1 MINANLL
8 GKASRLIKRIFHYKE
23 KLTRSQNIDDKQPAA
38 TIIMFLSA
46 INLYPG
52 QSSLK
57 NSKEFC
63 TLKIFKKIESLYLP
77 NNKTQKWVNC
87 KYTEEHKCIHNW
99 HYPLSWVEI
108 LKFSRVNEISFSN
121 PDRGHEALL
130 Q

>member
-8 GKASRLIKRIFHYKE
+8 GKASRLIKRNFDYKE

-38 TIIMFLSA
+38 TITMFLSA

-63 TLKIFKKIESLYLP
+63 TLKIFKK
-77 NNKTQKWVNC
+77 N
-87 KYTEEHKCIHNW
+87 
-99 HYPLSWVEI
+99 
-108 LKFSRVNEISFSN
+108 
-121 PDRGHEALL
+121 
-130 Q
+130 